1 MKITTKIVALAA
13 LLTSTTAFA
22 ANAGQVAEFCC
33 ALGACCG
40 LGCC

>member
-1 MKITTKIVALAA
+1 MKLTTRLAALGALFTASSALAA
-13 LLTSTTAFA
+13 NGTR
-22 ANAGQVAEFCC
+22 VAEFCC